1 MSKQIV
7 SYSVC
12 KCGAIT
18 LYFADGTTN
27 SCKRKNLKNF
37 GVSLKSIKKKEEQTW
52 CCNHCANH
60 YGIDICS
67 CGSGMETEK
76 CDCGCGISMETYG
89 ETYDGFSQ
97 ILKNF
102 AR

>member
-1 MSKQIV
+1 MANIE

-12 KCGAIT
+12 NCGAVT
-18 LYFADGTTN
+18 LYYDNGATN
-27 SCKRKNLKNF
+27 SCKRRNLKKF
-37 GVSLKSIKKKEEQTW
+37 GISLRGVKKEKVQTW

-67 CGSGMETEK
+67 CGSGKPYEK
-76 CDCGCGISMETYG
+76 CCGTPMEEVG
-89 ETYDGFSQ
+89 VEYDGFAQ
-97 ILKNF
+97 IVKNF

>member
-1 MSKQIV
+1 MAKQIV

-27 SCKRKNLKNF
+27 SCKRKNLKKF
-37 GVSLKSIKKKEEQTW
+37 GVSLKGIKKAKEQSW

-67 CGSGMETEK
+67 CGSGKGYEK
-76 CDCGCGISMETYG
+76 CCGTPMEEFG
-89 ETYDGFSQ
+89 VQYDGFSQ

>member
-1 MSKQIV
+1 MDKQIV

-27 SCKRKNLKNF
+27 SCKRKNLKKF
-37 GVSLKSIKKKEEQTW
+37 GVSLKGIKKEKEQSW

-67 CGSGMETEK
+67 CGSGKEYEK
-76 CDCGCGISMETYG
+76 CCGTPMEEFG
-89 ETYDGFSQ
+89 VQYDGFSQ
-97 ILKNF
+97 ILKNY